1 MDIVV
6 LDGGTTNPG
15 DLSWAPLEALG
26 RVTVYD
32 STPADCVVRSRA
44 GRGSAHRQPA
54 SMLNRAVLDAL
65 PKLRYIGTL
74 ATGYNTI
81 DVRAAREKG
90 VTVCNVPLYCVETV
104 AQLTLALLLALC
116 CRVEQ
121 LSAVTRSGGWN
132 DAVEATHTTA
142 PILELSG
149 KTLGILGF
157 GNIGRAVAQLGLALG
172 MRVLVH
178 SRTQRTLPAGC
189 TWCGFETLFETA
201 DVVSLHCPLTDETR
215 GIVSASVLARMKP
228 TALLINTARGA
239 LVDENAPCGCAQQ
252 RPSGRRRARRDGRG
266 AAAPGP
272 PAAHRQKLPD
282 HAAHRMG
289 FPRSPPAADRRRRR
303 QSARVSCRAA
313 GQRRFL
319 TGRPCGFPPFDFFP
333 QKRAKGEKN
342 SRLLL
347 SFGEEVVLKSRGKSL
362 PQSS

>member
-32 STPADCVVRSRA
+32 STPADCVVKRA
-44 GRGSAHRQPA
+44 QNAEALIVNRIV
-54 SMLNRAVLDAL
+54 LNRAVLDAL

-116 CRVEQ
+116 NRVEH

-178 SRTQRTLPAGC
+178 SRTQRALPAGC

-239 LVDENAPCGCAQQ
+239 LVDENALADALN
-252 RPSGRRRARRDGRG
+252 SGRLAG
-266 AAAPGP
+266 AGLDVMAEEP
-272 PAAHRQKLPD
+272 PRPD
-282 HAAHRMG
+282 HPLLTAKNCLITPHIAWASRE
-289 FPRSPPAADRRRRR
+289 
-303 QSARVSCRAA
+303 ARLRLIDAVTGNLRAFLA
-313 GQRRFL
+313 GQ
-319 TGRPCGFPPFDFFP
+319 PV
-333 QKRAKGEKN
+333 N
-342 SRLLL
+342 
-347 SFGEEVVLKSRGKSL
+347 VVS
-362 PQSS
+362 

>member
-32 STPADCVVRSRA
+32 STPADCVVKRA
-44 GRGSAHRQPA
+44 QDAEALIVNRIV
-54 SMLNRAVLDAL
+54 LNRAVLDAL

-116 CRVEQ
+116 CRVEH

-239 LVDENAPCGCAQQ
+239 LVDENALADALN
-252 RPSGRRRARRDGRG
+252 SGRLAG
-266 AAAPGP
+266 AGLDVMAEEP
-272 PAAHRQKLPD
+272 PRPD
-282 HAAHRMG
+282 HPLLTAKNCLITPHIAWASRE
-289 FPRSPPAADRRRRR
+289 
-303 QSARVSCRAA
+303 ARLRLIDAVAGNLRAFLA
-313 GQRRFL
+313 GQ
-319 TGRPCGFPPFDFFP
+319 PV
-333 QKRAKGEKN
+333 N
-342 SRLLL
+342 
-347 SFGEEVVLKSRGKSL
+347 VVS
-362 PQSS
+362 

>member
-32 STPADCVVRSRA
+32 STPADCVVKRA
-44 GRGSAHRQPA
+44 QDAEALIVNRIV
-54 SMLNRAVLDAL
+54 LNRAVLDAL

-116 CRVEQ
+116 CRVEH

-239 LVDENAPCGCAQQ
+239 LVDENALADALN
-252 RPSGRRRARRDGRG
+252 SGRLAGAGLDVMAEEPPRA
-266 AAAPGP
+266 
-272 PAAHRQKLPD
+272 D
-282 HAAHRMG
+282 HPLLTAKNCLITPHIAWASRE
-289 FPRSPPAADRRRRR
+289 
-303 QSARVSCRAA
+303 ARLRLIDAVAGNLRAFLA
-313 GQRRFL
+313 GQ
-319 TGRPCGFPPFDFFP
+319 PV
-333 QKRAKGEKN
+333 N
-342 SRLLL
+342 
-347 SFGEEVVLKSRGKSL
+347 VVS
-362 PQSS
+362 

>member
-15 DLSWAPLEALG
+15 DLSWAPLEAFG

-32 STPADCVVRSRA
+32 STPADCVVKRA
-44 GRGSAHRQPA
+44 QDAEALIVNRIV
-54 SMLNRAVLDAL
+54 LNRAVLDAL

-178 SRTQRTLPAGC
+178 SRTQRALPAGC

-228 TALLINTARGA
+228 AALLINTARGA
-239 LVDENAPCGCAQQ
+239 LVDENALADALN
-252 RPSGRRRARRDGRG
+252 SGRLAG
-266 AAAPGP
+266 AGLDVMAEEP
-272 PAAHRQKLPD
+272 PCPD
-282 HAAHRMG
+282 HPLLTAKNCLITPHIAWASRE
-289 FPRSPPAADRRRRR
+289 
-303 QSARVSCRAA
+303 ARLRLIDAVAGNLRAFLA
-313 GQRRFL
+313 GQ
-319 TGRPCGFPPFDFFP
+319 PV
-333 QKRAKGEKN
+333 N
-342 SRLLL
+342 
-347 SFGEEVVLKSRGKSL
+347 VVS
-362 PQSS
+362 

>member
-32 STPADCVVRSRA
+32 STPADCVVKRA
-44 GRGSAHRQPA
+44 QNAEALIVNRIV
-54 SMLNRAVLDAL
+54 LNRAVLDAL

-116 CRVEQ
+116 CRVEH

-178 SRTQRTLPAGC
+178 SRTQRALPAGC

-239 LVDENAPCGCAQQ
+239 LVDENALADALN
-252 RPSGRRRARRDGRG
+252 SGRLAG
-266 AAAPGP
+266 AGLDVMAEEP
-272 PAAHRQKLPD
+272 PRPD
-282 HAAHRMG
+282 HPLLTAKNCLITPHIAWASRE
-289 FPRSPPAADRRRRR
+289 
-303 QSARVSCRAA
+303 ARLRLIDAVAGNLRAFLA
-313 GQRRFL
+313 GQ
-319 TGRPCGFPPFDFFP
+319 PV
-333 QKRAKGEKN
+333 N
-342 SRLLL
+342 
-347 SFGEEVVLKSRGKSL
+347 VVS
-362 PQSS
+362 

>member
-32 STPADCVVRSRA
+32 STPADCVVKRA
-44 GRGSAHRQPA
+44 QDAEALIVNRIV
-54 SMLNRAVLDAL
+54 LNRAVLDAL

-116 CRVEQ
+116 NRVEH

-178 SRTQRTLPAGC
+178 SRTQRALPAGC

-215 GIVSASVLARMKP
+215 GIVGASVLARMKP

-239 LVDENAPCGCAQQ
+239 LVDENALADALN
-252 RPSGRRRARRDGRG
+252 SGRLAG
-266 AAAPGP
+266 AGLDVMAEEP
-272 PAAHRQKLPD
+272 PRPD
-282 HAAHRMG
+282 HPLLTAKNCLITPHIAWASRE
-289 FPRSPPAADRRRRR
+289 
-303 QSARVSCRAA
+303 ARLRLIDAVAGNLRAFLA
-313 GQRRFL
+313 GQ
-319 TGRPCGFPPFDFFP
+319 PV
-333 QKRAKGEKN
+333 N
-342 SRLLL
+342 
-347 SFGEEVVLKSRGKSL
+347 VVS
-362 PQSS
+362 

>member
-32 STPADCVVRSRA
+32 STPADCVVKRA
-44 GRGSAHRQPA
+44 QDAEALIVNRIV
-54 SMLNRAVLDAL
+54 LNRAVLDAL

-116 CRVEQ
+116 NRVEQ

-178 SRTQRTLPAGC
+178 SRTQRALPAGC
-189 TWCGFETLFETA
+189 TWCSFETLFETA

-215 GIVSASVLARMKP
+215 GIVGASVLARMKP

-239 LVDENAPCGCAQQ
+239 LVDENALADALN
-252 RPSGRRRARRDGRG
+252 SGRLAG
-266 AAAPGP
+266 AGLDVMAEEP
-272 PAAHRQKLPD
+272 PRPD
-282 HAAHRMG
+282 HPLLTAKNCLITPHIAWASRE
-289 FPRSPPAADRRRRR
+289 
-303 QSARVSCRAA
+303 ARLRLIDAVAGNLRAFLA
-313 GQRRFL
+313 GQ
-319 TGRPCGFPPFDFFP
+319 PV
-333 QKRAKGEKN
+333 N
-342 SRLLL
+342 
-347 SFGEEVVLKSRGKSL
+347 VVS
-362 PQSS
+362 

>member
-32 STPADCVVRSRA
+32 STPADCVVKRA
-44 GRGSAHRQPA
+44 QDAEALIVNRIV
-54 SMLNRAVLDAL
+54 LNRAVLDAL

-178 SRTQRTLPAGC
+178 SRTQRALPAGC

-239 LVDENAPCGCAQQ
+239 LVDENALADALN
-252 RPSGRRRARRDGRG
+252 SGRLAG
-266 AAAPGP
+266 AGLDVMAEEP
-272 PAAHRQKLPD
+272 PRPD
-282 HAAHRMG
+282 HPLLTAKNCLITPHIAWASRE
-289 FPRSPPAADRRRRR
+289 
-303 QSARVSCRAA
+303 ARLRLIDAVAGNLRAFLA
-313 GQRRFL
+313 GQ
-319 TGRPCGFPPFDFFP
+319 PV
-333 QKRAKGEKN
+333 N
-342 SRLLL
+342 
-347 SFGEEVVLKSRGKSL
+347 VVS
-362 PQSS
+362 

>member
-26 RVTVYD
+26 RVAVYD
-32 STPADCVVRSRA
+32 STPADCVVKRA
-44 GRGSAHRQPA
+44 QDAEALIVNRIV
-54 SMLNRAVLDAL
+54 LNRAVLDAL

-116 CRVEQ
+116 NRVEQ

-178 SRTQRTLPAGC
+178 SRTQRALPAGC

-215 GIVSASVLARMKP
+215 GIVGASVLARMKP

-239 LVDENAPCGCAQQ
+239 LVDENALADALN
-252 RPSGRRRARRDGRG
+252 SGRLAGAGLDVMAEEPPRA
-266 AAAPGP
+266 
-272 PAAHRQKLPD
+272 D
-282 HAAHRMG
+282 HPLLTAKNCLITPHIAWASRE
-289 FPRSPPAADRRRRR
+289 
-303 QSARVSCRAA
+303 ARLRLIDAVAGNLRAFLA
-313 GQRRFL
+313 GQ
-319 TGRPCGFPPFDFFP
+319 PV
-333 QKRAKGEKN
+333 N
-342 SRLLL
+342 
-347 SFGEEVVLKSRGKSL
+347 VVS
-362 PQSS
+362 

>member
-32 STPADCVVRSRA
+32 STPADCVVKRA
-44 GRGSAHRQPA
+44 QDAEALIVNRIV
-54 SMLNRAVLDAL
+54 LNRAVLDAL

-104 AQLTLALLLALC
+104 AQLTLALLLTLC
-116 CRVEQ
+116 CRVEH

-178 SRTQRTLPAGC
+178 SRTQRALPAGC

-239 LVDENAPCGCAQQ
+239 LVDENALADALN
-252 RPSGRRRARRDGRG
+252 SGRLAG
-266 AAAPGP
+266 AGLDVMAEEP
-272 PAAHRQKLPD
+272 PRPD
-282 HAAHRMG
+282 HPLLTAKNCLITPHIAWASRE
-289 FPRSPPAADRRRRR
+289 
-303 QSARVSCRAA
+303 ARLRLIDAVAGNLRAFLA
-313 GQRRFL
+313 GQ
-319 TGRPCGFPPFDFFP
+319 PV
-333 QKRAKGEKN
+333 N
-342 SRLLL
+342 
-347 SFGEEVVLKSRGKSL
+347 VVS
-362 PQSS
+362 

>member
-32 STPADCVVRSRA
+32 STPTDCVVKRA
-44 GRGSAHRQPA
+44 QNAEALIVNRIV
-54 SMLNRAVLDAL
+54 LNRAVLDAL

-116 CRVEQ
+116 NRVEQ

-172 MRVLVH
+172 MRVLAH
-178 SRTQRTLPAGC
+178 SRTQRALPTGC
-189 TWCGFETLFETA
+189 TWCSFETLFETA

-215 GIVSASVLARMKP
+215 GIVGASVLARMKP

-239 LVDENAPCGCAQQ
+239 LVDENALADALN
-252 RPSGRRRARRDGRG
+252 SGRLAG
-266 AAAPGP
+266 AGLDVMAEEP
-272 PAAHRQKLPD
+272 PRPD
-282 HAAHRMG
+282 HPLLTAKNCLITPHIAWASRE
-289 FPRSPPAADRRRRR
+289 
-303 QSARVSCRAA
+303 ARLRLIDAVAGNLRAFLA
-313 GQRRFL
+313 GQ
-319 TGRPCGFPPFDFFP
+319 PV
-333 QKRAKGEKN
+333 N
-342 SRLLL
+342 
-347 SFGEEVVLKSRGKSL
+347 VVS
-362 PQSS
+362 

>member
-32 STPADCVVRSRA
+32 STPADCVVKRA
-44 GRGSAHRQPA
+44 RDAEALIVNRIV
-54 SMLNRAVLDAL
+54 LNRAVLDAL

-178 SRTQRTLPAGC
+178 SRTQRALPAGC

-215 GIVSASVLARMKP
+215 GIVGASVLARMKP

-239 LVDENAPCGCAQQ
+239 LVDENALADALN
-252 RPSGRRRARRDGRG
+252 SGRLAG
-266 AAAPGP
+266 AGLDVMAEEP
-272 PAAHRQKLPD
+272 PRPD
-282 HAAHRMG
+282 HPLLTAKNCLITPHIAWASRE
-289 FPRSPPAADRRRRR
+289 
-303 QSARVSCRAA
+303 ARLRLIDAVAGNLRA
-313 GQRRFL
+313 FL
-319 TGRPCGFPPFDFFP
+319 AGRPV
-333 QKRAKGEKN
+333 N
-342 SRLLL
+342 
-347 SFGEEVVLKSRGKSL
+347 VVS
-362 PQSS
+362 

>member
-32 STPADCVVRSRA
+32 STPADCVVKRA
-44 GRGSAHRQPA
+44 QDAEALIVNRIV
-54 SMLNRAVLDAL
+54 LNRAVLDAL

-116 CRVEQ
+116 CRVER

-178 SRTQRTLPAGC
+178 SRTQRALPAGC

-239 LVDENAPCGCAQQ
+239 LVDENALADALN
-252 RPSGRRRARRDGRG
+252 SGRLAG
-266 AAAPGP
+266 AGLDVMAEEP
-272 PAAHRQKLPD
+272 PRPD
-282 HAAHRMG
+282 HPLLTAKNCLITPHIAWASRE
-289 FPRSPPAADRRRRR
+289 
-303 QSARVSCRAA
+303 ARLRLIDAVAGNLRAFLA
-313 GQRRFL
+313 GQ
-319 TGRPCGFPPFDFFP
+319 PV
-333 QKRAKGEKN
+333 N
-342 SRLLL
+342 
-347 SFGEEVVLKSRGKSL
+347 VVS
-362 PQSS
+362 

>member
-32 STPADCVVRSRA
+32 STPADCVVRRA
-44 GRGSAHRQPA
+44 QDAEALIVNRIV
-54 SMLNRAVLDAL
+54 LNRAVLDAL

-239 LVDENAPCGCAQQ
+239 LVDENALADALN
-252 RPSGRRRARRDGRG
+252 SGRLAG
-266 AAAPGP
+266 AGLDVMAEEP
-272 PAAHRQKLPD
+272 PRPD
-282 HAAHRMG
+282 HPLLTAKNCLITPHIAWASRE
-289 FPRSPPAADRRRRR
+289 
-303 QSARVSCRAA
+303 ARLRLIDAVAGNLRAFLA
-313 GQRRFL
+313 GQ
-319 TGRPCGFPPFDFFP
+319 PV
-333 QKRAKGEKN
+333 N
-342 SRLLL
+342 
-347 SFGEEVVLKSRGKSL
+347 VVS
-362 PQSS
+362 

>member
-32 STPADCVVRSRA
+32 STPADCVVRRA
-44 GRGSAHRQPA
+44 QDAEALIVNRIA
-54 SMLNRAVLDAL
+54 LNRAVLDAL

-178 SRTQRTLPAGC
+178 SRTQRALPAGC

-215 GIVSASVLARMKP
+215 GIVGASVLARMKP

-239 LVDENAPCGCAQQ
+239 LVDENALADALN
-252 RPSGRRRARRDGRG
+252 SGRLAGAGLDVMAEEPPRA
-266 AAAPGP
+266 
-272 PAAHRQKLPD
+272 D
-282 HAAHRMG
+282 HPLLTAKNCLITPHIAWASRE
-289 FPRSPPAADRRRRR
+289 
-303 QSARVSCRAA
+303 ARLRLIDAVAGNLRAFLA
-313 GQRRFL
+313 GQ
-319 TGRPCGFPPFDFFP
+319 PV
-333 QKRAKGEKN
+333 N
-342 SRLLL
+342 
-347 SFGEEVVLKSRGKSL
+347 VVS
-362 PQSS
+362 

>member
-32 STPADCVVRSRA
+32 STPADCVVKRA
-44 GRGSAHRQPA
+44 QDSEALIINRIV
-54 SMLNRAVLDAL
+54 LNRAVLDAL

-116 CRVEQ
+116 NRVEH

-172 MRVLVH
+172 MRVLAH
-178 SRTQRTLPAGC
+178 SRTQRALPAGC
-189 TWCGFETLFETA
+189 TWCSFETLFETA

-215 GIVSASVLARMKP
+215 GIVGASVLARMKP

-239 LVDENAPCGCAQQ
+239 LVDENALADALN
-252 RPSGRRRARRDGRG
+252 SGRLAG
-266 AAAPGP
+266 AGLDVMAEEP
-272 PAAHRQKLPD
+272 PRPD
-282 HAAHRMG
+282 HPLLTAKNCLITPHIAWASRE
-289 FPRSPPAADRRRRR
+289 
-303 QSARVSCRAA
+303 ARLRLIDAVAGNLRAFLA
-313 GQRRFL
+313 GQ
-319 TGRPCGFPPFDFFP
+319 PV
-333 QKRAKGEKN
+333 N
-342 SRLLL
+342 
-347 SFGEEVVLKSRGKSL
+347 VVS
-362 PQSS
+362 

>member
-32 STPADCVVRSRA
+32 STPADCVVKRA
-44 GRGSAHRQPA
+44 QNAEALIVNRIV
-54 SMLNRAVLDAL
+54 LNRAVLDAL

-116 CRVEQ
+116 NRVEH

-172 MRVLVH
+172 MRVLAH
-178 SRTQRTLPAGC
+178 SRTQRALPAGC
-189 TWCGFETLFETA
+189 TWCSFETLFETA

-215 GIVSASVLARMKP
+215 GIVGASVLARMKP

-239 LVDENAPCGCAQQ
+239 LVDENALADALN
-252 RPSGRRRARRDGRG
+252 SGRLAG
-266 AAAPGP
+266 AGLDVMAEEP
-272 PAAHRQKLPD
+272 PRPD
-282 HAAHRMG
+282 HPLLTAKNCLITPHIAWASRE
-289 FPRSPPAADRRRRR
+289 
-303 QSARVSCRAA
+303 ARLRLIDAVAGNLRAFLA
-313 GQRRFL
+313 GQ
-319 TGRPCGFPPFDFFP
+319 PV
-333 QKRAKGEKN
+333 N
-342 SRLLL
+342 
-347 SFGEEVVLKSRGKSL
+347 VVS
-362 PQSS
+362 

>member
-32 STPADCVVRSRA
+32 STPADCVVKRA
-44 GRGSAHRQPA
+44 QNAEALIVNRIV
-54 SMLNRAVLDAL
+54 LNRAVLDAL

-178 SRTQRTLPAGC
+178 SRTQRALPAGC

-215 GIVSASVLARMKP
+215 GIVGASVLARMKP

-239 LVDENAPCGCAQQ
+239 LVDENALADALN
-252 RPSGRRRARRDGRG
+252 SGRLAGAGLDVMAEEPPRA
-266 AAAPGP
+266 
-272 PAAHRQKLPD
+272 D
-282 HAAHRMG
+282 HPLLTAKNCLITPHIAWASRE
-289 FPRSPPAADRRRRR
+289 
-303 QSARVSCRAA
+303 ARLRLIDAVAGNLRAFLA
-313 GQRRFL
+313 GQ
-319 TGRPCGFPPFDFFP
+319 PV
-333 QKRAKGEKN
+333 N
-342 SRLLL
+342 
-347 SFGEEVVLKSRGKSL
+347 VVS
-362 PQSS
+362 

>member
-26 RVTVYD
+26 RVAVYD
-32 STPADCVVRSRA
+32 STPADCVVKRA
-44 GRGSAHRQPA
+44 QDAEALIVNRIV
-54 SMLNRAVLDAL
+54 LNRAVLDAL
-65 PKLRYIGTL
+65 PKRRYIGTL

-116 CRVEQ
+116 NRVEQ

-178 SRTQRTLPAGC
+178 SRTQRALPAGC

-215 GIVSASVLARMKP
+215 GIVGASVLARMKP

-239 LVDENAPCGCAQQ
+239 LVDENALADALN
-252 RPSGRRRARRDGRG
+252 SGRLAGAGLDVMAEEPPRA
-266 AAAPGP
+266 
-272 PAAHRQKLPD
+272 D
-282 HAAHRMG
+282 HPLLTAKNCLITPHIAWASRE
-289 FPRSPPAADRRRRR
+289 
-303 QSARVSCRAA
+303 ARLRLIDAVAGNLRAFLA
-313 GQRRFL
+313 GQ
-319 TGRPCGFPPFDFFP
+319 PV
-333 QKRAKGEKN
+333 N
-342 SRLLL
+342 
-347 SFGEEVVLKSRGKSL
+347 VVS
-362 PQSS
+362 

>member
-32 STPADCVVRSRA
+32 STPADCVVKRA
-44 GRGSAHRQPA
+44 QDAEALIVNRIV
-54 SMLNRAVLDAL
+54 LNRAVLDAL

-116 CRVEQ
+116 NRVEH

-178 SRTQRTLPAGC
+178 SRTQRALPAGC
-189 TWCGFETLFETA
+189 TWCGFETRFETA

-215 GIVSASVLARMKP
+215 GIVGASVLARMKP

-239 LVDENAPCGCAQQ
+239 LVDENALADALN
-252 RPSGRRRARRDGRG
+252 SGRLAG
-266 AAAPGP
+266 AGLDVMAEEP
-272 PAAHRQKLPD
+272 PRPD
-282 HAAHRMG
+282 HPLLTAKNCLITPHIAWASRE
-289 FPRSPPAADRRRRR
+289 
-303 QSARVSCRAA
+303 ARLRLIDAVAGNLRAFLA
-313 GQRRFL
+313 GQ
-319 TGRPCGFPPFDFFP
+319 PV
-333 QKRAKGEKN
+333 N
-342 SRLLL
+342 
-347 SFGEEVVLKSRGKSL
+347 VVS
-362 PQSS
+362 

>member
-32 STPADCVVRSRA
+32 STPADCVVKRA
-44 GRGSAHRQPA
+44 QDAEALIVNRIV
-54 SMLNRAVLDAL
+54 LNRAVLDAL

-116 CRVEQ
+116 CRVEH

-132 DAVEATHTTA
+132 DAIEATHTTA

-172 MRVLVH
+172 MRVLAH
-178 SRTQRTLPAGC
+178 SRTQRALPTGC
-189 TWCGFETLFETA
+189 TWCSFETLFETA

-215 GIVSASVLARMKP
+215 GIVGASVLARMKP

-239 LVDENAPCGCAQQ
+239 LVDENALADALN
-252 RPSGRRRARRDGRG
+252 SGRLAGAGLDVMAEEPPRA
-266 AAAPGP
+266 
-272 PAAHRQKLPD
+272 D
-282 HAAHRMG
+282 HPLLTAKNCLITPHIAWASRE
-289 FPRSPPAADRRRRR
+289 
-303 QSARVSCRAA
+303 ARLRLIDAVTGNLRAFLA
-313 GQRRFL
+313 GQ
-319 TGRPCGFPPFDFFP
+319 PV
-333 QKRAKGEKN
+333 N
-342 SRLLL
+342 
-347 SFGEEVVLKSRGKSL
+347 VVS
-362 PQSS
+362 

>member
-32 STPADCVVRSRA
+32 STPADCVVKRA
-44 GRGSAHRQPA
+44 QDAEALIVNRIV
-54 SMLNRAVLDAL
+54 LNRAVLDAL

-116 CRVEQ
+116 NRVEH

-178 SRTQRTLPAGC
+178 SRTQRALPAGC

-215 GIVSASVLARMKP
+215 GIVGASVLARMKP

-239 LVDENAPCGCAQQ
+239 LGDENALADALN
-252 RPSGRRRARRDGRG
+252 SGRLAG
-266 AAAPGP
+266 AGLDVMAEEP
-272 PAAHRQKLPD
+272 PRPD
-282 HAAHRMG
+282 HPLLTAKNCLITPHIAWASREARLRLIDAVAG
-289 FPRSPPAADRRRRR
+289 NLRAFLAR
-303 QSARVSCRAA
+303 QPVNVVS
-313 GQRRFL
+313 
-319 TGRPCGFPPFDFFP
+319 
-333 QKRAKGEKN
+333 
-342 SRLLL
+342 
-347 SFGEEVVLKSRGKSL
+347 
-362 PQSS
+362 

>member
-32 STPADCVVRSRA
+32 STPADCVVKRA
-44 GRGSAHRQPA
+44 QDAEALIVNRIV
-54 SMLNRAVLDAL
+54 LNRAVLDAL

-178 SRTQRTLPAGC
+178 SRTQRALPAGC

-201 DVVSLHCPLTDETR
+201 DVISLHCPLTDETR
-215 GIVSASVLARMKP
+215 GIVGASVLARMKP

-239 LVDENAPCGCAQQ
+239 LVDENALADALN
-252 RPSGRRRARRDGRG
+252 SGRLAG
-266 AAAPGP
+266 AGLDVMAEEP
-272 PAAHRQKLPD
+272 PRPD
-282 HAAHRMG
+282 HPLLTAKNCLITPHIAWASRE
-289 FPRSPPAADRRRRR
+289 
-303 QSARVSCRAA
+303 ARLRLIDAVAGNLRAFLA
-313 GQRRFL
+313 GQ
-319 TGRPCGFPPFDFFP
+319 PV
-333 QKRAKGEKN
+333 N
-342 SRLLL
+342 
-347 SFGEEVVLKSRGKSL
+347 VVS
-362 PQSS
+362 

>member
-32 STPADCVVRSRA
+32 STPADCVVKRA
-44 GRGSAHRQPA
+44 QDAEALIVNRIV
-54 SMLNRAVLDAL
+54 LNRAVLDAL

-116 CRVEQ
+116 NRVEH

-178 SRTQRTLPAGC
+178 SRTQRALPTGC

-215 GIVSASVLARMKP
+215 GIVGASVLARMKP

-239 LVDENAPCGCAQQ
+239 LVDENALADALN
-252 RPSGRRRARRDGRG
+252 SGRLAGAGLDVMAEEPPRA
-266 AAAPGP
+266 
-272 PAAHRQKLPD
+272 D
-282 HAAHRMG
+282 HPLLTAKNCLITPHIAWASRE
-289 FPRSPPAADRRRRR
+289 
-303 QSARVSCRAA
+303 ARLRLIDAVAGNLRAFLA
-313 GQRRFL
+313 GQ
-319 TGRPCGFPPFDFFP
+319 PV
-333 QKRAKGEKN
+333 N
-342 SRLLL
+342 
-347 SFGEEVVLKSRGKSL
+347 VVS
-362 PQSS
+362 

>member
-32 STPADCVVRSRA
+32 STPADCVVKRA
-44 GRGSAHRQPA
+44 QDSEALIVNRIV
-54 SMLNRAVLDAL
+54 LNRAVLDAL

-116 CRVEQ
+116 NRVEQ

-178 SRTQRTLPAGC
+178 SRTQRALPAGC

-215 GIVSASVLARMKP
+215 GIVGASVLARMKP

-239 LVDENAPCGCAQQ
+239 LVDENALADALN
-252 RPSGRRRARRDGRG
+252 SGRLAG
-266 AAAPGP
+266 AGLDVMAEEP
-272 PAAHRQKLPD
+272 PRPD
-282 HAAHRMG
+282 HPLLTAKNCLITPHIAWASRE
-289 FPRSPPAADRRRRR
+289 
-303 QSARVSCRAA
+303 ARLRLIDAVAGNLRAFLA
-313 GQRRFL
+313 GQ
-319 TGRPCGFPPFDFFP
+319 PV
-333 QKRAKGEKN
+333 N
-342 SRLLL
+342 
-347 SFGEEVVLKSRGKSL
+347 VVS
-362 PQSS
+362 

>member
-32 STPADCVVRSRA
+32 STPADCVVKRA
-44 GRGSAHRQPA
+44 QDAEALIVNRIV
-54 SMLNRAVLDAL
+54 LNRAVLDAL

-178 SRTQRTLPAGC
+178 SRTQRALPAGC

-228 TALLINTARGA
+228 AALLINTARGA
-239 LVDENAPCGCAQQ
+239 LVDENALADALN
-252 RPSGRRRARRDGRG
+252 SGRLAGTGLDVM
-266 AAAPGP
+266 AEEP
-272 PAAHRQKLPD
+272 PRPD
-282 HAAHRMG
+282 HPLLTAKNCLITPHIAWASRE
-289 FPRSPPAADRRRRR
+289 
-303 QSARVSCRAA
+303 ARLRLIDAVAGNLRAFLA
-313 GQRRFL
+313 GQ
-319 TGRPCGFPPFDFFP
+319 PV
-333 QKRAKGEKN
+333 N
-342 SRLLL
+342 
-347 SFGEEVVLKSRGKSL
+347 VVS
-362 PQSS
+362 

>member
-32 STPADCVVRSRA
+32 STPADCVVKRA
-44 GRGSAHRQPA
+44 QDSEALIINRIV
-54 SMLNRAVLDAL
+54 LNRAVLDAL

-116 CRVEQ
+116 NRVEH

-172 MRVLVH
+172 MRVLAH
-178 SRTQRTLPAGC
+178 SRTQRALPTGC

-239 LVDENAPCGCAQQ
+239 LVDENALADALN
-252 RPSGRRRARRDGRG
+252 SGRLAG
-266 AAAPGP
+266 AGLDVMAEEP
-272 PAAHRQKLPD
+272 PRPD
-282 HAAHRMG
+282 HPLLTAKNCLITPHIAWASRE
-289 FPRSPPAADRRRRR
+289 
-303 QSARVSCRAA
+303 ARLRLIDAVAGNLRAFLA
-313 GQRRFL
+313 GQ
-319 TGRPCGFPPFDFFP
+319 PV
-333 QKRAKGEKN
+333 N
-342 SRLLL
+342 
-347 SFGEEVVLKSRGKSL
+347 VVS
-362 PQSS
+362 

>member
-32 STPADCVVRSRA
+32 STPADCVVRRA
-44 GRGSAHRQPA
+44 QNAEALIVNRIV
-54 SMLNRAVLDAL
+54 LNRAVLDAL

-116 CRVEQ
+116 NRVEQ

-172 MRVLVH
+172 MRVLAH
-178 SRTQRTLPAGC
+178 SRTQRALPTGC
-189 TWCGFETLFETA
+189 TWCSFETLFETA

-239 LVDENAPCGCAQQ
+239 LVDENALADALN
-252 RPSGRRRARRDGRG
+252 SGRLAG
-266 AAAPGP
+266 AGLDVMAEEP
-272 PAAHRQKLPD
+272 PRPD
-282 HAAHRMG
+282 HPLLTAKNCLITPHIAWASRE
-289 FPRSPPAADRRRRR
+289 
-303 QSARVSCRAA
+303 ARLRLIDAVAGNLRAFLA
-313 GQRRFL
+313 GQ
-319 TGRPCGFPPFDFFP
+319 PV
-333 QKRAKGEKN
+333 N
-342 SRLLL
+342 
-347 SFGEEVVLKSRGKSL
+347 VVS
-362 PQSS
+362 

>member
-32 STPADCVVRSRA
+32 STPADCVVKRA
-44 GRGSAHRQPA
+44 QDAEALIVNRIV
-54 SMLNRAVLDAL
+54 LNRAVLDAL

-116 CRVEQ
+116 NRVEH

-172 MRVLVH
+172 MRVLAH
-178 SRTQRTLPAGC
+178 SRTQRALPTGC
-189 TWCGFETLFETA
+189 TWCSFETLFETA

-215 GIVSASVLARMKP
+215 GIVGASVLARMKP
-228 TALLINTARGA
+228 TALLVNTARGA
-239 LVDENAPCGCAQQ
+239 LVDENALADALN
-252 RPSGRRRARRDGRG
+252 SGRLAGAGLDVMAEEPPRA
-266 AAAPGP
+266 
-272 PAAHRQKLPD
+272 D
-282 HAAHRMG
+282 HPLLTAKNCLITPHIAWASRE
-289 FPRSPPAADRRRRR
+289 
-303 QSARVSCRAA
+303 ARLRLIDAVAGNLRAFLA
-313 GQRRFL
+313 GQ
-319 TGRPCGFPPFDFFP
+319 PV
-333 QKRAKGEKN
+333 N
-342 SRLLL
+342 
-347 SFGEEVVLKSRGKSL
+347 VVS
-362 PQSS
+362 

>member
-32 STPADCVVRSRA
+32 STPADCVVKRA
-44 GRGSAHRQPA
+44 RDAEALIVNRIV
-54 SMLNRAVLDAL
+54 LNRAVLDAL

-104 AQLTLALLLALC
+104 AQLTFALLLALC

-178 SRTQRTLPAGC
+178 SRTQRALPAGC
-189 TWCGFETLFETA
+189 TWCSFETLFETA

-239 LVDENAPCGCAQQ
+239 LVDENALADALN
-252 RPSGRRRARRDGRG
+252 SGRLP
-266 AAAPGP
+266 APG
-272 PAAHRQKLPD
+272 
-282 HAAHRMG
+282 
-289 FPRSPPAADRRRRR
+289 S
-303 QSARVSCRAA
+303 
-313 GQRRFL
+313 
-319 TGRPCGFPPFDFFP
+319 T
-333 QKRAKGEKN
+333 
-342 SRLLL
+342 
-347 SFGEEVVLKSRGKSL
+347 
-362 PQSS
+362 

>member
-32 STPADCVVRSRA
+32 STPADCVVKRA
-44 GRGSAHRQPA
+44 QDAEALIVNRIV
-54 SMLNRAVLDAL
+54 LNRAVLDAL

-116 CRVEQ
+116 CRVEH

-178 SRTQRTLPAGC
+178 SRTQRALPAGC

-215 GIVSASVLARMKP
+215 GIVGASVLARMKP

-239 LVDENAPCGCAQQ
+239 LVDENALADALN
-252 RPSGRRRARRDGRG
+252 SGRLAGAGLDVMAEEPPRA
-266 AAAPGP
+266 
-272 PAAHRQKLPD
+272 D
-282 HAAHRMG
+282 HPLLTAKNCLITPHIAWASRE
-289 FPRSPPAADRRRRR
+289 
-303 QSARVSCRAA
+303 ARLRLIDAVAGNLRAFLA
-313 GQRRFL
+313 GQ
-319 TGRPCGFPPFDFFP
+319 PV
-333 QKRAKGEKN
+333 N
-342 SRLLL
+342 
-347 SFGEEVVLKSRGKSL
+347 VVS
-362 PQSS
+362 

>member
-32 STPADCVVRSRA
+32 STPADCVVRRA
-44 GRGSAHRQPA
+44 QDAEALIVNRIE
-54 SMLNRAVLDAL
+54 LNRAVLDAL

-116 CRVEQ
+116 CRVEH

-132 DAVEATHTTA
+132 DAIEATHTTA

-178 SRTQRTLPAGC
+178 SRTQRALPAGC

-215 GIVSASVLARMKP
+215 GIVGASVLARMKP

-239 LVDENAPCGCAQQ
+239 LVDENALADALN
-252 RPSGRRRARRDGRG
+252 SGRLAGAGLDVMAEEPPRA
-266 AAAPGP
+266 
-272 PAAHRQKLPD
+272 D
-282 HAAHRMG
+282 HPLLTAKNCLITPHIAWASRE
-289 FPRSPPAADRRRRR
+289 
-303 QSARVSCRAA
+303 ARLRLIDAVAGNLRAFLA
-313 GQRRFL
+313 GQ
-319 TGRPCGFPPFDFFP
+319 PV
-333 QKRAKGEKN
+333 N
-342 SRLLL
+342 
-347 SFGEEVVLKSRGKSL
+347 VVS
-362 PQSS
+362 